1 MQTRDGPAL
10 LKMKWLMISRKIIWN
25 INGVPFVRD
34 YFFPV
39 TMECKESPP
48 HKAFLNYYLR
58 KNEIKTRET
67 ISMYVCGWMY
77 GISS

>member
-1 MQTRDGPAL
+1 MTQDEMVNDFKKDNMEYKWCAL
-10 LKMKWLMISRKIIWN
+10 CER
-25 INGVPFVRD
+25 G
-34 YFFPV
+34 YFFPL

-58 KNEIKTRET
+58 KNELKTRET
-67 ISMYVCGWMY
+67 ISVYVCEWMY

>member
-1 MQTRDGPAL
+1 MTQDEMVDDF
-10 LKMKWLMISRKIIWN
+10 KKDNMEYKWCA
-25 INGVPFVRD
+25 PYERD
-34 YFFPV
+34 YFFPL